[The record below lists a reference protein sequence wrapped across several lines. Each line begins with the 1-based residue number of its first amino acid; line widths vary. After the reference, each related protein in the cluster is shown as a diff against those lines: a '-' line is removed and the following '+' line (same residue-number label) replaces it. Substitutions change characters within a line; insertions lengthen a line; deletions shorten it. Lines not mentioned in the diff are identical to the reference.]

1 MGILISANIPISR
14 VYLNGKDDVKG
25 AQTSDSASRKTH
37 PKIATGSGKVGF
49 INNKFGAVTTFPLS
63 LNPNTGTLSVTT
75 PKGEKTV
82 TVLPDAAISNML
94 TSKVMSYVT
103 SVPAEGELA
112 STDKLITLIEK
123 DGLLVFEIDGVREY
137 KLLGFIPIKS
147 KVKSFVSA
155 ENGQVIKTEQSLLGR
170 ILNKIAP

>member
-1 MGILISANIPISR
+1 MIL
-14 VYLNGKDDVKG
+14 LD
-25 AQTSDSASRKTH
+25 TH
-37 PKIATGSGKVGF
+37 TLIWWSTAPD
-49 INNKFGAVTTFPLS
+49 NLS
-63 LNPNTGTLSVTT
+63 KKSLQLI
-75 PKGEKTV
+75 EK
-82 TVLPDAAISNML
+82 
-94 TSKVMSYVT
+94 
-103 SVPAEGELA
+103 E
-112 STDKLITLIEK
+112 IEK